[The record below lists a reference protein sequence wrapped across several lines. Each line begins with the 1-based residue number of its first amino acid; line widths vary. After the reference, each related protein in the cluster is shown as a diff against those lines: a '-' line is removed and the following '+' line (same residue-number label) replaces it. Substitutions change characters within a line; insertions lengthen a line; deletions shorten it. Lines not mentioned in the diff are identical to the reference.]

1 MATGFLF
8 LLDDITNMLGDVAVL
23 SKLAVKKTTGVIGDD
38 LALNAQQLSGAA
50 ADRELPIIWAVAKGS
65 VLNKAVLVP
74 VALLLSALAPGL
86 ISPLLMTG
94 GAYLCYE
101 GSEKIIQRLLHGKP
115 GRARAAREKRLRP
128 KSEAEL
134 LLLEKGKIKGAVKT
148 DFVLSAEIIVIALGT
163 VAGATL
169 VNQLFSLALISM
181 LMTAGVYGVVAVI
194 IKIDDFGL
202 FLQRKGGAFNLRAG
216 GLLLKSMPL
225 LMRFLSVA
233 GTAAMFLVGGGI
245 INHGIH
251 PVYAWLQRLS
261 AGAGAA
267 GLPLKLLL
275 EALLGF
281 AYGALLC
288 GLFQTA
294 KSLRSRVTNTPVRQK
309 QP

>member
-8 LLDDITNMLGDVAVL
+8 LLDDITNMLGDVAAL

-38 LALNAQQLSGAA
+38 LALNAHQVNGAA
-50 ADRELPIIWAVAKGS
+50 AERELPIIWAVAKGS
-65 VLNKAVLVP
+65 IVNKAVLVP

-115 GRARAAREKRLRP
+115 ARSRAAREKRPRP
-128 KSEAEL
+128 QNEAEL
-134 LLLEKGKIKGAVKT
+134 LRLEKAKIKGAIKT

-169 VNQLFSLALISM
+169 PKQLFSLALIS
-181 LMTAGVYGVVAVI
+181 LVMTAGVYGVVAVI
-194 IKIDDFGL
+194 IKIDDFGF
-202 FLQRKGGAFNLRAG
+202 FLQRRGGAFNLRAG

-225 LMRFLSVA
+225 LMKFLSVA

-245 INHGIH
+245 INHGLH
-251 PVYAWLQRLS
+251 PVYVWLEGIR
-261 AGAGAA
+261 AGAGSA

-275 EALLGF
+275 EVLLGF

-288 GLFQTA
+288 GMLWTA
-294 KSLRSRVTNTPVRQK
+294 KNLRERVPYR
-309 QP
+309 P

>member
-1 MATGFLF
+1 MATGFIF

-38 LALNAQQLSGAA
+38 LALNAHQVNGAA
-50 ADRELPIIWAVAKGS
+50 AERELPIIWAVAKGS
-65 VLNKAVLVP
+65 VVNKAVLVP

-101 GSEKIIQRLLHGKP
+101 GSEKIRQRLLHGKP
-115 GRARAAREKRLRP
+115 GRARARTQKRPLP
-128 KSEAEL
+128 KNRAEL
-134 LLLEKGKIKGAVKT
+134 LLLEKDKIKGAVKT

-169 VNQLFSLALISM
+169 VSQLLSLAVISLI
-181 LMTAGVYGVVAVI
+181 MTAGVYGVVAVI
-194 IKIDDFGL
+194 IKMDDFGF
-202 FLQRKGGAFNLRAG
+202 FLQSKGGAFNLWAG

-225 LMRFLSVA
+225 LMKFLSVA

-245 INHGIH
+245 INHGLH
-251 PVYAWLQRLS
+251 PVAAWLEHIH

-267 GLPLKLLL
+267 GLPLTLLL
-275 EALLGF
+275 EVLMGF
-281 AYGALLC
+281 IYGALLC
-288 GLFQTA
+288 GLFWTA
-294 KSLRSRVTNTPVRQK
+294 RDLRRHFSNAPSK
-309 QP
+309 

>member
-23 SKLAVKKTTGVIGDD
+23 SKLAVKKTSGVIGDD
-38 LALNAQQLSGAA
+38 LALNAHQVSGAA
-50 ADRELPIIWAVAKGS
+50 AERELPIIWAVAKGS
-65 VLNKAVLVP
+65 VVNKAVLVP

-115 GRARAAREKRLRP
+115 RRAAREKEPRP
-128 KSEAEL
+128 KNTAEL

-169 VNQLFSLALISM
+169 VNQLLSLAAISLI
-181 LMTAGVYGVVAVI
+181 MTAGVYGVVAVI
-194 IKIDDFGL
+194 IKIDDFGF
-202 FLQRKGGAFNLRAG
+202 FLQRKGGAFNLWAG
-216 GLLLKSMPL
+216 GLMLKSMPL
-225 LMRFLSVA
+225 LMKFLSVA

-245 INHGIH
+245 INHGLH
-251 PVYAWLQRLS
+251 PVYAWLQSLS

-267 GLPLKLLL
+267 GLTLKLLL
-275 EALLGF
+275 EVLLGF

-288 GLFQTA
+288 GLFWTA
-294 KSLRSRVTNTPVRQK
+294 KSLRKRVAMVK
-309 QP
+309 Q